1 MTKLNERND
10 NKNVVTVILGNS
22 QPVNQL
28 KELHCSNCGR
38 IVCQYYTESR
48 IIMIVGEMR
57 EVSRPIDI
65 QCSRCG
71 WIFRIA

>member
-10 NKNVVTVILGNS
+10 TKKVVTVILGN
-22 QPVNQL
+22 QEPTNQL
-28 KELHCSNCGR
+28 KELHCANCGR

-48 IIMIVGEMR
+48 IIMVIGEMR

-65 QCSRCG
+65 QCSRCDT
-71 WIFRIA
+71 IHRIA